1 MIEVLFQVRKDK
13 FKDHPALIPEL
24 DLIEEDDQLV
34 HLVTLEDSLDSQNML
49 STLSLVFV
57 SMDSRSFLLTA
68 TFYCLDVFKI
78 DPDYLE
84 TEKKYKTLCK
94 EILGSDD
101 EGSDGDVEDNSD
113 SDDDDSDNED
123 ESKKSGMA

>member
-49 STLSLVFV
+49 STLSLMFA
-57 SMDSRSFLLTA
+57 SNDSCCFLLTA
-68 TFYCLDVFKI
+68 TLYCLDVFKI